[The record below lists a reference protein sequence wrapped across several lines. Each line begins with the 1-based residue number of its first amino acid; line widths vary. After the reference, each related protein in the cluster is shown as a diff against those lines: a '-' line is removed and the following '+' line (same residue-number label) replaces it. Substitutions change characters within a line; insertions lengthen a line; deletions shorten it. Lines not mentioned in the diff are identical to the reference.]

1 MLKRSPSRLGLRI
14 MVSALVLAAVLTVV
28 VRHDGGNA
36 DPRPAVQPTVTQ
48 GRPNYSVSG
57 TGDPWAES
65 TPQVPGVAPD
75 DSALVGDFTNHLEFA
90 RRVATLLLAYDA
102 GTDFAARNA
111 DLLRAAAPTPYGDPT
126 GLAETLAAY
135 TPTGEGLESIKAT
148 HTRVAV
154 LLSGVAVS
162 DWAAH
167 RLAAR
172 GASSGVYGIDI
183 TATQTISTR
192 TAPRAEVPVRMGLTV
207 ACPPAVE
214 FCTLAGVF
222 PQFLQDA
229 LGSG

>member
-1 MLKRSPSRLGLRI
+1 ML
-14 MVSALVLAAVLTVV
+14 SALALAAVLTFV
-28 VRHDGGNA
+28 VRHDGDSA
-36 DPRPAVQPTVTQ
+36 DPRPAVQPTVTEA
-48 GRPNYSVSG
+48 RPTYSVSG
-57 TGDPWAES
+57 TLDPWAES
-65 TPQVPGVAPD
+65 TPQLPGVAPD
-75 DSALVGDFTNHLEFA
+75 DSALVGGITNHLEFA

-126 GLAETLAAY
+126 GLSETLTAY
-135 TPTGEGLESIKAT
+135 TPTGAGLASIKAT
-148 HTRVAV
+148 NTRVAV
-154 LLSGVAVS
+154 SLSGVSVS

-192 TAPRAEVPVRMGLTV
+192 TAPRTEVPVRMGLTV

>member
-1 MLKRSPSRLGLRI
+1 ML
-14 MVSALVLAAVLTVV
+14 SALVLAAVLTVV
-28 VRHDGGNA
+28 VRHDGGSA
-36 DPRPAVQPTVTQ
+36 APRPAVQPTVSEA
-48 GRPNYSVSG
+48 RPTFSVSD
-57 TGDPWAES
+57 TRDPRAAS
-65 TPQVPGVAPD
+65 TPQLPGVAPD
-75 DSALVGDFTNHLEFA
+75 DSALVGGITNHLEFA

-111 DLLRAAAPTPYGDPT
+111 DLLRAAAPSPYGDPT

-135 TPTGEGLESIKAT
+135 TPTGAGLESIKAT
-148 HTRVAV
+148 GTRVAV
-154 LLSGVAVS
+154 SLSGVAVS

-172 GASSGVYGIDI
+172 GAISGVYGIDI
-183 TATQTISTR
+183 TATQTISTH
-192 TAPRAEVPVRMGLTV
+192 TAPPTEVPVRMGLTV

-222 PQFLQDA
+222 PQFLEDA

>member
-1 MLKRSPSRLGLRI
+1 ML
-14 MVSALVLAAVLTVV
+14 SALVLAAVLTVV
-28 VRHDGGNA
+28 VRQAGGSA
-36 DPRPAVQPTVTQ
+36 DPHPTVQPTGTQ
-48 GRPNYSVSG
+48 GRPTFSVSG
-57 TGDPWAES
+57 PADPLVVS
-65 TPQVPGVAPD
+65 TPQLPGVAPD
-75 DSALVGDFTNHLEFA
+75 DSALVGGITNHLEFA

-135 TPTGEGLESIKAT
+135 TPTGVALASIKAT
-148 HTRVAV
+148 NTRVAV
-154 LLSGVAVS
+154 SLSGVAVS

-192 TAPRAEVPVRMGLTV
+192 TGPGTEVPVRMGLTV

>member
-1 MLKRSPSRLGLRI
+1 ML
-14 MVSALVLAAVLTVV
+14 SALVLAAVLTVV
-28 VRHDGGNA
+28 VRQDGGSV
-36 DPRPAVQPTVTQ
+36 DPHPAVPPTVTYA
-48 GRPNYSVSG
+48 RPTFSVSG
-57 TGDPWAES
+57 TGTPRAES
-65 TPQVPGVAPD
+65 NPQLPGVAPD
-75 DSALVGDFTNHLEFA
+75 DSALVGGITNHLEFA

-126 GLAETLAAY
+126 GLAQTLAAY
-135 TPTGEGLESIKAT
+135 TPTGAGLASIKAT
-148 HTRVAV
+148 NTRVAV
-154 LLSGVAVS
+154 SLSGVAVS

-192 TAPRAEVPVRMGLTV
+192 TGPGTEVPVRMGLTV

>member
-1 MLKRSPSRLGLRI
+1 ML
-14 MVSALVLAAVLTVV
+14 SALALAAVLTVV
-28 VRHDGGNA
+28 IRQDGGGSA
-36 DPRPAVQPTVTQ
+36 DPHPTVPPTVTEAL
-48 GRPNYSVSG
+48 PTYSTSG
-57 TGDPWAES
+57 AGDPPPES
-65 TPQVPGVAPD
+65 TQRLPGVAPD
-75 DSALVGDFTNHLEFA
+75 DSALVGGITNHLEFA

-126 GLAETLAAY
+126 GLAETLTAY
-135 TPTGEGLESIKAT
+135 TPTGVGLASIKAT
-148 HTRVAV
+148 NTRVAV
-154 LLSGVAVS
+154 SLSGVSVS

-192 TAPRAEVPVRMGLTV
+192 TAPRTEVPVRMGLTV